1 VIGGKYGTPF
11 WLRDKKSGVDIVKED
26 DDLYGFDQL
35 RKWLMGVTVDS
46 RQKLED
52 YGGIGKKI
60 EETDDRERTITCS
73 SM

>member
-1 VIGGKYGTPF
+1 
-11 WLRDKKSGVDIVKED
+11 LRDKKSGVDIVKED